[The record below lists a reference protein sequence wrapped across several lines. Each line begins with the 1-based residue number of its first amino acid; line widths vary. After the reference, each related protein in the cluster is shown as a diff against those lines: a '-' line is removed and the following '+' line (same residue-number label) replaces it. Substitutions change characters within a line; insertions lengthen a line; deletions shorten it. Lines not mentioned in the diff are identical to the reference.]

1 MNSLHDPHQR
11 VLMTGLPLGEASPN
25 GVKRDEH
32 SCTALSCFTCSA
44 DARAVARSIPRA
56 LLTVLIYTLI
66 ASTPVWGQAPPS
78 PSAPPTAPLAI
89 PSPNYTTMTL
99 EITINRPA
107 AETWARIGRFCD
119 LKEWLGRDCTITRGK
134 DGELGAVR
142 TLGGGVIEP
151 IVAVTP
157 MSYTYSFPVRVGVP
171 YTMQHNTLEA
181 RVVDAATSKIV
192 YSFFW
197 DNSTLTPAQREA
209 EVVARKERLTPALE
223 LMKTI
228 VESGRP
234 RP

>member
-1 MNSLHDPHQR
+1 MIR
-11 VLMTGLPLGEASPN
+11 TGLI
-25 GVKRDEH
+25 V
-32 SCTALSCFTCSA
+32 C
-44 DARAVARSIPRA
+44 A
-56 LLTVLIYTLI
+56 LLGV
-66 ASTPVWGQAPPS
+66 APAWSQAPPS

-89 PSPNYTTMTL
+89 PSPNYTTMAL

-119 LKEWLGRDCTITRGK
+119 LKEWLGRDCTITSGK

-142 TLGGGVIEP
+142 TLAGGVIEP

-157 MSYTYSFPVRVGVP
+157 MSYTYTFPVRVGVP

-181 RVVDAATSKIV
+181 RVVDERTSKIV

-197 DNSTLTPAQREA
+197 DNSMLTAEQRVA
-209 EVVARKERLTPALE
+209 EVAARKERLTPALE
-223 LMKTI
+223 RMKTI

-234 RP
+234 RE